1 MAELQRK
8 PLRVQLKSLLLE
20 RILDG
25 ILAPGEQIDLG
36 ALADE
41 WGISRT
47 PLREALLSL
56 EEEGLVTSERG
67 RGFFV
72 WKLSAEEAVNLYQ
85 IAGGLERLAVRT
97 TETMDPKALE
107 RMREANK
114 RLLEVQGQPTEMIR
128 LDSEVHHE
136 FVNGSSNSDLLDL
149 ITKIRNRLHRYRF
162 YGYEYVVAHQTGEK
176 RESVDEHDAIIEK
189 LEDSDFNGAADRLEQ
204 HWERGT
210 LLVRKWL
217 ENPESGPDYGA

>member
-97 TETMDPKALE
+97 TETMDPEALE
-107 RMREANK
+107 RMREANR
-114 RLLEVQGQPTEMIR
+114 RLLEVQGQPAEMIR

-149 ITKIRNRLHRYRF
+149 IAKIRNRLHRYRF

-189 LEDSDFNGAADRLEQ
+189 LEDGDFNGAADRLEQ